1 MYAVVDIET
10 TGGYASGNNITE
22 IAIFRFDGKEVIGSY
37 HTLINPQQPIP
48 AFITSLTGIT
58 TEMVEGAPTFREVA
72 QDILDF
78 TEGCIFV
85 AHNVNFDFTFLK
97 QAFKAL
103 DIVFERKK
111 LCTVRLSRKIFPH
124 LPSYSL
130 GNLCGSL
137 AVPITDRHRAKGD
150 AEATVKVL
158 KLLLENDKE
167 QFIDKSLH
175 RHSKETLLPAHL
187 PREQFDALPE
197 EPGVYYFHDHK
208 GKVIYVGKAVNIKK
222 RIISH
227 FSGKQNSQQSQRFM
241 NEIHGVS
248 FERCGSELIAL
259 LLESH
264 EIKKHWPAYNRS
276 QKRVV
281 KNYCIYPYTDQQG
294 YARLSVG
301 LIQKFQ
307 QTLLSF
313 RTALEARDFLLEVV
327 QQHRL
332 CGKLCGLQKSS
343 VSCVDSSLATSCK
356 VCQQGEEPTRYNKK
370 VARAVL
376 SFNTQ
381 QATLAIRQKGRT
393 AEEYSIVLMES
404 GKYLGYGFVPQGIS
418 LSTFEELKTY
428 IHLYPDN
435 QDVRKIIE
443 SYTYT
448 SEDNSVLY
456 F

>member
-22 IAIFRFDGKEVIGSY
+22 IAIFRFDGKEVTDYY
-37 HTLINPQQPIP
+37 HTLINPEQRIP
-48 AFITSLTGIT
+48 TFITSLTGIT
-58 TEMVEGAPTFREVA
+58 SEMVENAPIFSKVA

-78 TEGCIFV
+78 TEGTVFV

-97 QAFKAL
+97 QSFNAINL
-103 DIVFERKK
+103 SFERKK
-111 LCTVRLSRKIFPH
+111 LCTVRLSRKIFPK

-137 AVPITDRHRAKGD
+137 NIEITDRHRAKGD
-150 AEATVKVL
+150 AEATVKLL

-175 RHSKETLLPAHL
+175 RNSRETLLPAHL

-197 EPGVYYFHDHK
+197 EPGVYYFHNHK
-208 GKVIYVGKAVNIKK
+208 SKIIYVGKAINIKK

-227 FSGKQNSQQSQRFM
+227 FSGKQNSKQSQRFM
-241 NEIHGVS
+241 NEIYSVS
-248 FERCGSELIAL
+248 FERCGSELVAL
-259 LLESH
+259 LLESN

-276 QKRVV
+276 QKRVL
-281 KNYCIYPYTDQQG
+281 KNYCIYQYTDQQG

-307 QTLLSF
+307 QTILSF
-313 RTALEARDFLLEVV
+313 RTAIEARDFLLEAAHEH
-327 QQHRL
+327 QL
-332 CGKLCGLQKSS
+332 CSRLCGLQKSS
-343 VSCVDSSLATSCK
+343 VSCKDAVVSTSCK
-356 VCQQGEEPTRYNKK
+356 VCEQGEDAIRYNKK
-370 VARAVL
+370 IARAVL
-376 SFNTQ
+376 SFTEQ
-381 QATLAIRQKGRT
+381 QTTLAIKQKGRT
-393 AEEYSIVLMES
+393 EEEYSIVLMES
-404 GKYLGYGFVPQGIS
+404 GKYLGYGFVSQDIQV
-418 LSTFEELKTY
+418 STFEELKTY

-435 QDVRKIIE
+435 QDVRSIIE

-448 SEDNSVLY
+448 ADEASVMY

>member
-22 IAIFRFDGKEVIGSY
+22 IAIFRFDGKEVIDCY
-37 HTLINPQQPIP
+37 HTLINPEQRIP
-48 AFITSLTGIT
+48 SFITSLTGIT
-58 TEMVEGAPTFREVA
+58 SEMVEDAPTFSEVA

-78 TEGCIFV
+78 TEGCVFV

-97 QAFKAL
+97 QSFKTIDL
-103 DIVFERKK
+103 SFERKK
-111 LCTVRLSRKIFPH
+111 LCTVRLSRKIFPK

-137 AVPITDRHRAKGD
+137 NIEITDRHRAKGD
-150 AEATVKVL
+150 AEATVKLL

-175 RHSKETLLPAHL
+175 RNSRETLLPAHL

-197 EPGVYYFHDHK
+197 EPGVYYFHNHK
-208 GKVIYVGKAVNIKK
+208 NKIIYVGKAINIKK
-222 RIISH
+222 RVISH
-227 FSGKQNSQQSQRFM
+227 FSGKQNSKQSQRFM
-241 NEIHGVS
+241 NEIYSVS
-248 FERCGSELIAL
+248 FERCGSELVAL
-259 LLESH
+259 LLESN

-281 KNYCIYPYTDQQG
+281 KNYCIYQYTDQQG

-307 QTLLSF
+307 QTILSF
-313 RTALEARDFLLEVV
+313 RTAIEARDFLMEAVHEHQLCS
-327 QQHRL
+327 RL
-332 CGKLCGLQKSS
+332 CGLHKSS
-343 VSCVDSSLATSCK
+343 VSCKDALVSTACK
-356 VCQQGEEPTRYNKK
+356 VCEQGEDANRYNKK
-370 VARAVL
+370 VARTVL
-376 SFNTQ
+376 SFNEQ

-393 AEEYSIVLMES
+393 EEEYGIVLMES
-404 GKYLGYGFVPQGIS
+404 GKYLGYGFVPQEVQV
-418 LSTFEELKTY
+418 STFEELKTY

-435 QDVRKIIE
+435 QDVRSIIE

-448 SEDNSVLY
+448 ADDASVMY